1 MPLSPNH
8 RRDKSPTLPISKKLL
23 KLVGKTN
30 AEFKLIGEGDKVL
43 VGLSGGKDSLAL
55 VHLLKHIQ
63 RHAPFSFEF
72 EACTVKYGM
81 PDEHYTTLTQHCKQY
96 GIKHTVYDT
105 NIFEISHDAIRENS
119 SFCSYFSRMRRGALY
134 SFAQE
139 GGFTKVAL
147 GHHFD
152 DTVESFFMNM
162 FYNGS
167 LRALAPIYKTSRG
180 FHLIRP
186 MIQVRESQLRGFVED
201 NHLSVIG
208 DEACP
213 AMLKDVKMPHARA
226 ATKAWLAEMEGEK
239 KDLFKMLRASF
250 KHIHDDTFLDPTRW
264 DRDDLEA
271 KSDALGV
278 DTL

>member
-1 MPLSPNH
+1 VED
-8 RRDKSPTLPISKKLL
+8 RREEATNSILMSQKLL
-23 KLVGKTN
+23 KVIGKTN
-30 AEFKLIGEGDKVL
+30 VEFRLIGEGDKVL

-55 VHLLKHIQ
+55 VHALKYIQ
-63 RHAPFSFEF
+63 RHAPFDFEF
-72 EACTVKYGM
+72 EACTIKYGM
-81 PDEHYTTLTQHCKQY
+81 PDEHYDYLVAHCKEY

-105 NIFEISHDAIRENS
+105 NIYEISHDTIRENS

-152 DTVESFFMNM
+152 DAVESFFMNM
-162 FYNGS
+162 FYNGT
-167 LRALAPIYKTSRG
+167 LRSLAPIYKTGKG

-186 MIQVRESQLRGFVED
+186 LIQVRERQLRDFATE
-201 NHLSVIG
+201 NSLQVIG

-226 ATKAWLAEMEGEK
+226 STKAWLAQMEKENK
-239 KDLFKMLRASF
+239 EIFKMIKASF
-250 KHIHDDTFLDPTRW
+250 KHIHDDTFLDPKRW
-264 DRDDLEA
+264 ERDDIVMSNE
-271 KSDALGV
+271 
-278 DTL
+278 

>member
-1 MPLSPNH
+1 MPLN
-8 RRDKSPTLPISKKLL
+8 RRDLSKSIPMSKKLL
-23 KLVGKTN
+23 KLIGKTN
-30 AEFKLIGEGDKVL
+30 AEFKLISEGDKVL

-55 VHLLKHIQ
+55 VHALKHIQ
-63 RHAPFSFEF
+63 RHAPFNFEF
-72 EACTVKYGM
+72 EACTIKYGM
-81 PDEHYTTLTQHCKQY
+81 PDEHYLFLEEHCKEY

-105 NIFEISHDAIRENS
+105 NIYEISNDTIRENS

-134 SFAQE
+134 TFAEQ

-167 LRALAPIYKTSRG
+167 MRALAPIYKTSRG

-186 MIQVRESQLRGFVED
+186 LIQARETQLRAFAVE
-201 NHLSVIG
+201 NNLAVIG

-213 AMLKDVKMPHARA
+213 AMLKNVKMPHARA
-226 ATKAWLAEMEGEK
+226 ATKEWLSTLEDDN
-239 KDLFKMLRASF
+239 KDIFKMFRASF

-264 DRDDLEA
+264 NRDDIER
-271 KSDALGV
+271 
-278 DTL
+278 

>member
-1 MPLSPNH
+1 LS
-8 RRDKSPTLPISKKLL
+8 RVVISKKLL
-23 KLVGKTN
+23 RVAGKTN
-30 AEFKLIGEGDKVL
+30 AEFKLIGEGDRVL

-55 VHLLKHIQ
+55 VHILKHIQ
-63 RHAPFSFEF
+63 RHAPFNFEF

-81 PDEHYTTLTQHCKQY
+81 PDENYRYLESHCKEH

-105 NIFEISHDAIRENS
+105 NIFEISQDTIRENS

-134 SFAQE
+134 TYAE
-139 GGFTKVAL
+139 NNGFNKVAL

-162 FYNGS
+162 FYNGTI
-167 LRALAPIYKTSRG
+167 RAMAPIYKTDRG

-186 MIQVRESQLRGFVED
+186 LIQVRERQLRAFADE
-201 NHLSVIG
+201 NNLEPIG

-226 ATKAWLAEMEGEK
+226 NMKIWLDSLERENK
-239 KDLFKMLRASF
+239 NIFKMIKASF
-250 KHIHDDTFLDPTRW
+250 KHIHDDTLLDPTRW
-264 DRDDLEA
+264 NREDI
-271 KSDALGV
+271 
-278 DTL
+278 